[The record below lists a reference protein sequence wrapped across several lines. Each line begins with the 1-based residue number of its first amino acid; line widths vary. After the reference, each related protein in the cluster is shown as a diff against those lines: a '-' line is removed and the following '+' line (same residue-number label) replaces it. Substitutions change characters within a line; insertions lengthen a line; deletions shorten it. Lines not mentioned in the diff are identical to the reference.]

1 MQLQRAR
8 IDPTYG
14 ASLDEGLCRGGLASR
29 EMGAHAGY
37 HACFRRASGLQRT
50 ARSGSDIPGGHHDQL
65 FRHSI
70 AGRLRSV
77 ASDAAV
83 RKSHRALARRALC
96 ADSRGRRVAD
106 HRRLCC
112 PRNQARDSGPSG
124 AHAPRVGC
132 CHFRVVCRVSACGA
146 ELCRGVHG
154 PVRSAHRLLDIRAVD
169 HARAAVSRRDHPRTA
184 QHQGPGTG
192 TEMRHIL
199 IAAGAFACALTAS
212 FTALAADDLRFEVLV
227 LPEFERHATLFA
239 YPGYAAIAL
248 ESIGLSPSLSSK
260 LRVGNAGRLVEIR
273 FGMLRFAGSKDAV
286 YSYEASLTSGL
297 GEGGPRLTFP
307 VTVDAS
313 SLAAGK
319 MIITARPPL
328 ASLIPAEVN
337 DRIELKLRTIANA
350 GAQKQILG
358 YLDQLAKTAKTDSS
372 GLREA
377 ILLDSYNRSGGGS
390 AGGGV
395 DVGEALPLSEQW
407 MLILTL
413 LIWVVAVPAA
423 YFYSLRRQRGKP
435 A

>member
-1 MQLQRAR
+1 
-8 IDPTYG
+8 
-14 ASLDEGLCRGGLASR
+14 
-29 EMGAHAGY
+29 
-37 HACFRRASGLQRT
+37 
-50 ARSGSDIPGGHHDQL
+50 
-65 FRHSI
+65 
-70 AGRLRSV
+70 
-77 ASDAAV
+77 
-83 RKSHRALARRALC
+83 
-96 ADSRGRRVAD
+96 
-106 HRRLCC
+106 
-112 PRNQARDSGPSG
+112 
-124 AHAPRVGC
+124 
-132 CHFRVVCRVSACGA
+132 
-146 ELCRGVHG
+146 
-154 PVRSAHRLLDIRAVD
+154 
-169 HARAAVSRRDHPRTA
+169 
-184 QHQGPGTG
+184 
-192 TEMRHIL
+192 MRHIL

-286 YSYEASLTSGL
+286 YSYEASLTSGW